1 MLMRSDLAP
10 ESLKERVS
18 VGIRVLEPNPIPTNS
33 DIPTNPDDTSTPVNL
48 WPYFVGTF
56 IAGIFIIAFINRK
69 KR

>member
-1 MLMRSDLAP
+1 MRSDLAP

-18 VGIRVLEPNPIPTNS
+18 VGIRVLESNPIPTNP
-33 DIPTNPDDTSTPVNL
+33 DPTPDESSTPVNL